1 LEVFENGSAF
11 IQKISSVGASLLA
24 KASGQSIFAVADT
37 PLSRA
42 GSLPQVSCWVIE
54 FLNTA
59 LDFPVCPPQ
68 VDPRLISSPSLKG
81 LKMENSRATA
91 RPAVWLMLV
100 IVLVALNL
108 RPSMAAVGPLLSAIR
123 DDIPLSF
130 SLASLL
136 TMLPVMAMGLAMFYG
151 IAITRRLGEHRTVL
165 LSLLIIGLATLSR
178 LFIDSAA
185 ELIVSAVLAGIGI
198 ALIQA
203 LMPALIKSRFPNH
216 MAVCMGLYVTSIM
229 GGAALAASFAPM
241 VMGVTGNW
249 RSGLAIWA
257 VLASLAL
264 VFWWSQRRSLSAT
277 AATTTR
283 KDSFY
288 NNSRAWLLAIFFGL
302 GTASYTCVLAWLAP
316 YYVEKGWSEQSAGLL
331 LGFLTAMEVISGLVV
346 PAIANRSRDRRSVL
360 TVLLGLIIAGFC
372 GLILSPQHLSFFWP
386 CLLGLGIGG
395 LFPMSLIV
403 SLDHLDNPQRAGGL
417 TAFVQGIGYMIAG
430 LSPLM
435 AGIVRDQLGSF
446 EWAWWSL
453 TAVMV
458 IMLLMVR
465 RFDPRHYARHFG

>member
-1 LEVFENGSAF
+1 
-11 IQKISSVGASLLA
+11 
-24 KASGQSIFAVADT
+24 
-37 PLSRA
+37 
-42 GSLPQVSCWVIE
+42 
-54 FLNTA
+54 
-59 LDFPVCPPQ
+59 
-68 VDPRLISSPSLKG
+68 
-81 LKMENSRATA
+81 MENVRTTT
-91 RPAVWLMLV
+91 RPAVWLMFA
-100 IVLVALNL
+100 IILVALNL

-123 DDIPLSF
+123 GDIALSF

-136 TMLPVMAMGLAMFYG
+136 TMLPVMAMGLAMFFG
-151 IAITRRLGEHRTVL
+151 IRISQRLGELRTVL

-178 LFIDSAA
+178 LMIDSAA
-185 ELIVSAVLAGIGI
+185 ELIASAVLAGIGI

-203 LMPALIKSRFPNH
+203 LMPTLIKSRFPDNV
-216 MAVCMGLYVTSIM
+216 ALCMGLYVTSIM
-229 GGAALAASFAPM
+229 GGAAIAASFAPQM
-241 VMGVTGNW
+241 LAHTGSW
-249 RSGLAIWA
+249 RIALAVWA
-257 VLASLAL
+257 ALAL
-264 VFWWSQRRSLSAT
+264 LAFVSGWTQRKYLSSSAAVAT
-277 AATTTR
+277 Q
-283 KDSFY
+283 KESFF

-316 YYVEKGWSEQSAGLL
+316 YYVEKGWSEQNAGLL

-360 TVLLGLIIAGFC
+360 MTLLGLIIAGFC
-372 GLILSPQHLSFFWP
+372 GLILSPQHLSLLWP

-417 TAFVQGIGYMIAG
+417 TAFVQGIGYLIAG

-458 IMLLMVR
+458 IMLLMVW
-465 RFDPRHYARHFG
+465 RFDPRHYARHFD